1 VDDRACGEFRYHF
14 RYMTLSRF
22 LARAQRGFRNSSGN
36 WAYPKPRGPRAG
48 QGRQQL
54 AAQKRFSF
62 NFAELAEAGRRARA
76 IRCTA
81 ARTHRGASDE
91 GFGFPSNRGDTTTGF
106 HGTSAN

>member
-1 VDDRACGEFRYHF
+1 VLSVDLETRLATGL
-14 RYMTLSRF
+14 TLSREGRAPDRAASSSPPRSV
-22 LARAQRGFRNSSGN
+22 LASI
-36 WAYPKPRGPRAG
+36 
-48 QGRQQL
+48 
-54 AAQKRFSF
+54 
-62 NFAELAEAGRRARA
+62 FAELAEAGRRARA